1 MSDLATPPML
11 DTFAFGI
18 PKSAIP
24 TPFTAED
31 ISFKSI
37 TFDPETRERTITLHF
52 SRVPDGGGADDVMN
66 GETIIV
72 EYLGEK
78 RGFDFALFKTGI
90 TLFGKRFNF
99 AIPFAC
105 WIMKSR
111 TTMYQKVDTHIRSG
125 GNEYKKS
132 KTWDRR

>member
-1 MSDLATPPML
+1 MSDVPTPPIL
-11 DTFAFGI
+11 DISANEL

-24 TPFTAED
+24 SPFTADD
-31 ISFKSI
+31 ISFKNI
-37 TFDPETRERTITLHF
+37 TFDPETRERTTTMHF
-52 SRVPDGGGADDVMN
+52 SRTPNSTNADDVMT
-66 GETIIV
+66 GETVII

-90 TLFGKRFNF
+90 TLFGRRFSF

-105 WIMKSR
+105 WLMKSR
-111 TTMYQKVDTHIRSG
+111 TTTYQKVDTHIRSG
-125 GNEYKKS
+125 GKEIKNS

>member
-1 MSDLATPPML
+1 MSSAPNPPML
-11 DTFAFGI
+11 EMLDDAI

-24 TPFTAED
+24 SPFIADD

-52 SRVPDGGGADDVMN
+52 SRTPHNIKLNDVMT
-66 GETIIV
+66 GETVII

-78 RGFDFALFKTGI
+78 RGFDYTLFKTGI
-90 TLFGKRFNF
+90 TLFGRRFSF
-99 AIPFAC
+99 AVPFAC
-105 WIMKSR
+105 WIMISR
-111 TTMYQKVDTHIRSG
+111 TTTYQKVETHIRSG
-125 GNEYKKS
+125 GNDFKKS